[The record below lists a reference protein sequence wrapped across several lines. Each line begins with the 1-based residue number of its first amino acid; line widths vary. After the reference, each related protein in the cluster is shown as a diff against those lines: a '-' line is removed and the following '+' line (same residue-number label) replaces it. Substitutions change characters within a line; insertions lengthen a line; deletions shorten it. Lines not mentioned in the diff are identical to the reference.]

1 METSKSKS
9 SAETQESNSLRTST
23 TSTRQLSFQG
33 TVRRTQRLMRVL
45 RTMNALNESR
55 RITHFGSNIGEHI
68 PYQRRGAMTLEKI
81 KSAESSETSSITP
94 VLGQQEN
101 ANEAIASSRRL
112 GQRFIILH
120 YSPFKAVW
128 DWIVILLVLYTGIIT
143 PYTIS
148 FLSDEDQKRTNLNTH
163 AATRQFNRERTS
175 IHVLVII
182 DVLVDFMFI
191 FDILISFR

>member
-1 METSKSKS
+1 
-9 SAETQESNSLRTST
+9 
-23 TSTRQLSFQG
+23 
-33 TVRRTQRLMRVL
+33 
-45 RTMNALNESR
+45 
-55 RITHFGSNIGEHI
+55 
-68 PYQRRGAMTLEKI
+68 
-81 KSAESSETSSITP
+81 
-94 VLGQQEN
+94 QQEN
-101 ANEAIASSRRL
+101 TNEAIASSRRL

-128 DWIVILLVLYTGIIT
+128 DWVVILLVLYTGIIT

-148 FLSDEDQKRTNLNTH
+148 FLSDDDQKRTTLNTH